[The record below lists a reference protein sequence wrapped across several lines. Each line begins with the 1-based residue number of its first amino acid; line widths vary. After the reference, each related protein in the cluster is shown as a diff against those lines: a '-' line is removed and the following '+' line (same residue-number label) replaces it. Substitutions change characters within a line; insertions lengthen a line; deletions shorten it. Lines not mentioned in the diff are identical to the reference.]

1 MTDKIK
7 QNPTNSKTQNSKKQI
22 IGNYRIEK
30 TIGEG
35 TFGKVKLGIHIPTE
49 EQVAIKILEKDKIQ
63 DEEDLERISR
73 EISILKKLK
82 HPNIIKIY
90 DIIENPNN
98 FYIIMEL
105 AINGELFKHIVKKKH
120 LEENEASFFFLS
132 INFCIRN
139 NT

>member
-1 MTDKIK
+1 MQVREKIK
-7 QNPTNSKTQNSKKQI
+7 VKKSNKYLDSKKI

-63 DEEDLERISR
+63 DQEDLSRISL
-73 EISILKKLK
+73 EINILKRLN

-90 DIIENPNN
+90 DVN
-98 FYIIMEL
+98 Y
-105 AINGELFKHIVKKKH
+105 
-120 LEENEASFFFLS
+120 S
-132 INFCIRN
+132 
-139 NT
+139 T

>member
-1 MTDKIK
+1 MSENKEKELEKKGKKIK
-7 QNPTNSKTQNSKKQI
+7 NQI

-63 DEEDLERISR
+63 DREDLERISR
-73 EISILKKLK
+73 EINFLKKLN

-90 DIIENPNN
+90 DIIENSKN

-105 AINGELFKHIVKKKH
+105 ANNGELFKYIVKKKIRRKRSIIF
-120 LEENEASFFFLS
+120 LLS
-132 INFCIRN
+132 INIRFRGN
-139 NT
+139 S